1 MHMEVQR
8 RLQEQLEVSCVSP
21 PGVLFW
27 STLGT
32 QDMLNT
38 PTIWT
43 WDNSNLVKLDS
54 FFLVVRCCKVAT
66 TSSSSLA
73 GPETSTDADWGSRQV
88 FTIHP
93 GESQGNPSQPYRGG
107 TRTWSSTCKAHR
119 FGIHCDNWARQAFLS
134 LSGCALPVS
143 PWTQCSRS
151 FSATPT
157 FPSIRH
163 LITKELPHEP

>member
-1 MHMEVQR
+1 MIYTHHMSTIKEIWFC
-8 RLQEQLEVSCVSP
+8 LQKLSNNWGCSHAYGSPTSTARATWGILCQP

-27 STLGT
+27 STFGT

-43 WDNSNLVKLDS
+43 WDNSNLVKLDA

-66 TSSSSLA
+66 TSSSSLS
-73 GPETSTDADWGSRQV
+73 GPKTSTAADWGSRQV

-107 TRTWSSTCKAHR
+107 TRTWSSTCKARR
-119 FGIHCDNWARQAFLS
+119 FGIHCDNRARQAFLS
-134 LSGCALPVS
+134 LSGC
-143 PWTQCSRS
+143 T
-151 FSATPT
+151 
-157 FPSIRH
+157 
-163 LITKELPHEP
+163 